1 MALAT
6 YSGQNKFYVY
16 LHKKQSNGSIFYVGK
31 GFGNRCN
38 KTTNRNQYWHNIVKK
53 HGFTVDFIA
62 TGLDE
67 ELALL
72 VEQEKIDQ
80 LRRLGYK
87 LCNLTDG
94 GDGVSGLKFS
104 SESLKKLSESHKG
117 IRLSQE
123 TRDKLSKIR
132 TGIPKTEEQKRKIS
146 LANKGKK
153 KTPHQVKSM
162 IERLSKNVICVE
174 TGEIFLNAYEA
185 AKKMNISRTGIGRV
199 CRGERKTAG
208 KYTWRFVE

>member
-16 LHKKQSNGSIFYVGK
+16 LHRKQSDGSIFYVGK
-31 GFGNRCN
+31 GFGDRCKRTN
-38 KTTNRNQYWHNIVKK
+38 NRNKYWHNIVKK
-53 HGFTVDFIA
+53 HGFTVDFVA
-62 TGLDE
+62 TELDE

-72 VEQEKIDQ
+72 AEQEKIDQ

-87 LCNLTDG
+87 LCNLTNG

-104 SESLKKLSESHKG
+104 PESLKKLSESHKG

-123 TRDKLSKIR
+123 TRDKLSKAR
-132 TGIPKTEEQKRKIS
+132 TGIRRTEEQKRKIS
-146 LANKGKK
+146 LANKGRKR
-153 KTPHQVKSM
+153 TPQQIKEM
-162 IERLSKNVICVE
+162 IERVSKKVICVE
-174 TGEIFLNAYEA
+174 TNETFPSAHEA
-185 AKKMNISRTGIGRV
+185 AKKMNISRSGIARV

-208 KYTWRFVE
+208 KLTWRFVK